1 MSFIANLFAR
11 SPVKPMQQHMQAA
24 VACARAVVPLFDA
37 MTTGDAGGIAAA
49 RREIDRLENEADRIK
64 NEIRSHLPR
73 RLFMAFERRDLLEI
87 LDFQDSIADTAQD
100 IAELAELRTMRI
112 PDSLRVPLL
121 SLVQRSVAAC
131 EHAERIIGHLDELVE
146 TGFRGREVGR
156 VEEMIGELSRIE
168 TETDTLEDRARREL
182 FALENELGIA
192 TFFWWQ
198 VIGWAADLADYAE
211 RVGNRLRLLIA
222 D

>member
-11 SPVKPMQQHMQAA
+11 SPVKPMQEHMQVA
-24 VACARAVVPLFDA
+24 VSCARAVVPLFEA
-37 MTTGDAGGIAAA
+37 MARGDAAGIAAA
-49 RREIDRLENEADRIK
+49 RREIDHLENEADRIK

-100 IAELAELRTMRI
+100 IAELADLRTMFT
-112 PDSLRVPLL
+112 PEALREPLDA
-121 SLVQRSVAAC
+121 LVKRTLMAC
-131 EHAERIIGHLDELVE
+131 EQAQRVIGELDELVE

-168 TETDTLEDRARREL
+168 SDTDELEDRAHRVL
-182 FALENELGIA
+182 VSLEDELGVA
-192 TFFWWQ
+192 TFFWWKLIDW
-198 VIGWAADLADYAE
+198 VGDLADYAD
-211 RVGNRLRLLIA
+211 RVGSRLRLLIA
-222 D
+222 T

>member
-11 SPVKPMQQHMQAA
+11 SPVKPMQQHMEAA
-24 VACARAVVPLFDA
+24 VACARAVGPLFEA
-37 MTTGDAGGIAAA
+37 MATGDAAGIAAA

-100 IAELAELRTMRI
+100 IAELADLRTMRV
-112 PDSLRVPLL
+112 PDSLREPLL

-131 EHAERIIGHLDELVE
+131 EQAERIIGHLDELVE
-146 TGFRGREVGR
+146 TGFRGREAGR

-168 TETDTLEDRARREL
+168 SETDTIEDQARRAL
-182 FALENELGIA
+182 FALEDQLGIA

-198 VIGWAADLADYAE
+198 VIGWVADLADYAE

>member
-1 MSFIANLFAR
+1 MTFIASLFAR

-24 VACARAVVPLFDA
+24 VACAHAVVPLFEA
-37 MTTGDAGGIAAA
+37 MAEGDAARISAA
-49 RREIDRLENEADRIK
+49 RREIDRLEHEADRIK
-64 NEIRSHLPR
+64 NEIRSHLPQ
-73 RLFMAFERRDLLEI
+73 RLFMAIERRDLLEI

-112 PDSLRVPLL
+112 PDPLREPLL
-121 SLVQRSVAAC
+121 ALVERTVTAC
-131 EHAERIIGHLDELVE
+131 EQAERIIGHLDELLE
-146 TGFRGREVGR
+146 TGFRGREAGR
-156 VEEMIGELSRIE
+156 VEEMIGELSRLE
-168 TETDTLEDRARREL
+168 SETDALEDRARREL
-182 FALENELGIA
+182 FALEQQLGVA

-198 VIGWAADLADYAE
+198 VIGWVADLADYAE